1 MLLGSYK
8 PLLAGI
14 GFEPYKFQGHGW
26 LYSYESLDQGEI
38 ENLKTAGAFELSG
51 QKKKSGQS
59 FLEAPP
65 HPQEEKEVAVAAV
78 DKIFIMEFDG

>member
-8 PLLAGI
+8 PELAGI
-14 GFEPYKFQGHGW
+14 GFDPYKFQGHGW
-26 LYSYESLDQGEI
+26 LYSHESIDQREI
-38 ENLKTAGAFELSG
+38 KNLKDAGAFEVSG

-65 HPQEEKEVAVAAV
+65 LQEEKKVAVAAV
-78 DKIFIMEFDG
+78 DKIFVMEFDG